1 MALMSDAT
9 PPDLRL
15 RGNRGAILGRLRRG
29 DFTVAQLAEDVG
41 LTRNGVRLHL
51 ARLEREGLIER
62 VGSARGVS
70 KSSRLY
76 GLSALGRLVY
86 SRAYG
91 ILLRGLVEE
100 LVTSPHGLDAQDL
113 FAAVA
118 RRLAAGRA
126 TPGADP
132 DTRLLDTLELLRE
145 LGGDPAVQDA
155 PAGPR
160 ITLEHCP
167 LADLSAAHPEICAF
181 GKSLV
186 AHMLG
191 APVDGRCTRGDRPRC
206 RFDVAP
212 LRH

>member
-1 MALMSDAT
+1 MSDPT
-9 PPDLRL
+9 RPDFRL
-15 RGNRGAILGRLRRG
+15 RGSRGAILGRLRRG
-29 DFTVAQLAEDVG
+29 DFTVAQLAADVD
-41 LTRNGVRLHL
+41 LTPNGVRLHL
-51 ARLEREGLIER
+51 ARLEAEGLIER

-76 GLSALGRLVY
+76 GLSARGRLVY

-100 LVTSPHGLDAQDL
+100 LVTGPHGVDAEEL

-118 RRLAAGRA
+118 RRLATDRA
-126 TPGADP
+126 NPGADP
-132 DTRLLDTLELLRE
+132 DTRLLDALELLRD
-145 LGGDPAVQDA
+145 LGGDPVVLDT

-181 GKSLV
+181 GQSLV
-186 AHMLG
+186 AQMVG
-191 APVDGRCTRGDRPRC
+191 APVDGHCTRGDRPRC
-206 RFDVAP
+206 RFDVAS